1 MVTTARAREL
11 RQAMTDA
18 ERRLW
23 RYLRRHFLGIHF
35 RRQVPIGPYVADF
48 ACLGRMLV
56 IEIDGG
62 QHLGSAEDEI
72 RDRWL
77 GERGYRVLRFW
88 NHETLKNTEG
98 VLAVIAAAAL
108 GNGEPERGE
117 PEKQPAKK
125 ERDS

>member
-1 MVTTARAREL
+1 MDTTARAREL

-23 RYLRRHFLGIHF
+23 RYLRCHFLGIHF
-35 RRQVPIGPYVADF
+35 RRQVPIGPYIVDF

-62 QHLGSAEDEI
+62 QHLGSANDEL

-77 GERGYRVLRFW
+77 RERGYRVLRFW
-88 NHETLKNTEG
+88 NHEALKNTEG
-98 VLAVIAAAAL
+98 VLAVIAAAL

-117 PEKQPAKK
+117 PEKQSARK